1 MWLPHS
7 PFVYSRIIRN
17 AKVQIKV
24 MSKFI
29 VLGKKE
35 NVGDVYVM
43 NHRIGNQV
51 FYSVNVHGTGETT
64 MFEDRIE
71 AFKYGKLKQSLKGLV
86 A

>member
-1 MWLPHS
+1 
-7 PFVYSRIIRN
+7 
-17 AKVQIKV
+17 

-43 NHRIGNQV
+43 NHRIGNQTY
-51 FYSVNVHGTGETT
+51 YSVNVHGGGMT

-71 AFKYGKLKQSLKGLV
+71 AFKYGKLKHSLKLKRESLKGLV
-86 A
+86 PQK